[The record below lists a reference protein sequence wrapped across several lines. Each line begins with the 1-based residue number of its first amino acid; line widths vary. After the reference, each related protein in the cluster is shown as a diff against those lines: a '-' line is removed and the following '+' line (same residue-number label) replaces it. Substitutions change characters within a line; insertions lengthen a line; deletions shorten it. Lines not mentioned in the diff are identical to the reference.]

1 MISFQY
7 FLTTLW
13 KKHYYSLSFM
23 NKWTGMERVTHQ
35 SMITQLYGVAEI
47 QSQGLPLKPMSIQL
61 RTIIYASDIINNS

>member
-1 MISFQY
+1 
-7 FLTTLW
+7 
-13 KKHYYSLSFM
+13 
-23 NKWTGMERVTHQ
+23 MERVTHQ